1 MGKEFIYSFTQQIPN
16 KKMAIYH
23 LNAKIISRSNGQ
35 SATEA
40 AAYRAAEKI
49 YDERTGETFNYTR
62 KKGVYATEILTPNNA
77 PDWMLDRS
85 RLWNAAELFEKRSNS
100 RTAREFDIALPTEL
114 TNPQKQ
120 DLVRNF
126 VQDNFINKGLVADLA
141 FHDINTH
148 NPHVHIMIT
157 TRTVD
162 ENGLGAK
169 DRSLDKK
176 DFLLKLR
183 ESWATY
189 TNDALESIG
198 SSEKIDHRTLE
209 EQNINRIPQIHL
221 GANVAAMM
229 KRGIA
234 TERGD
239 EYLEIQTTNQQI
251 EALEKQLV
259 AVENSI
265 KTESL
270 LIQELSPENSSMQTG
285 VSNADITKTTLE
297 LSKKR
302 INKGVNDDG
311 DERERSEE
319 SEAELTAE
327 LRRINEAVI
336 ESNRQTD
343 ENRRRLQDLS
353 NRLGNDGRKARKSG
367 KSTQQKRPTPS
378 SKTEST
384 SSQFKPQDKR
394 TQRQLSSHLESSTV
408 RETGNKKTPR
418 QRDNVPSPNPPEIDR
433 SDFDNLQSR
442 NLDINQDPS
451 PQQPPT
457 REDQRTGQQH
467 RNQTQS
473 NGEKQSLTPEQRQED
488 GYDLVVYSTTIRLM
502 RYVKPKPKNGFQ
514 TYEGKRYIFKLS
526 TDEQTMELHA
536 KDGRG
541 LIFERKDGKVKA
553 NLSDEDRKMIHDVD
567 AEISRRIA
575 QLQRD
580 REQREKQRRRGRGR
594 SR

>member
-1 MGKEFIYSFTQQIPN
+1 
-16 KKMAIYH
+16 MAIYH

-49 YDERTGETFNYTR
+49 YNERTGETFNYTR
-62 KKGVYATEILTPNNA
+62 KKGVYSTEILTPNNA

-85 RLWNAAELFEKRSNS
+85 SLRNAAELFEKRSNS

-120 DLVRNF
+120 ELVRNF
-126 VQDNFINKGLVADLA
+126 VQDNFVNKGLVADLA

-162 ENGLGAK
+162 ENGLGTK

-189 TNDALESIG
+189 TNHALNQAG
-198 SSEKIDHRTLE
+198 SSEKIDHRTLK

-239 EYLEIQTTNQQI
+239 EYLEIQNTNQQI

-265 KTESL
+265 KSETV
-270 LIQELSPENSSMQTG
+270 LIQESSPKNSSLQTG
-285 VSNADITKTTLE
+285 VSNADITETTLE
-297 LSKKR
+297 LSKIR
-302 INKGVNDDG
+302 INQRVNDDG
-311 DERERSEE
+311 DEREWSED
-319 SEAELTAE
+319 SEADLTAE

-353 NRLGNDGRKARKSG
+353 NRLGNDGRKTRKSG
-367 KSTQQKRPTPS
+367 KSTKQKRPTSS
-378 SKTEST
+378 SKTRST

-418 QRDNVPSPNPPEIDR
+418 QRDNVPTSNPSKINR
-433 SDFDNLQSR
+433 SSSDNLQSR
-442 NLDINQDPS
+442 NLDVNQTPS

-457 REDQRTGQQH
+457 GENQRTGQQH
-467 RNQTQS
+467 RNQAQP
-473 NGEKQSLTPEQRQED
+473 NGEKQPSLTPEKSQED

-541 LIFERKDGKVKA
+541 LIFERKDGKVTG
-553 NLSDEDRKMIHDVD
+553 NLSDEDRKMIHDVNS
-567 AEISRRIA
+567 EISRRIA

-580 REQREKQRRRGRGR
+580 RQQREKQRRRSRGR

>member
-1 MGKEFIYSFTQQIPN
+1 
-16 KKMAIYH
+16 MAIYH

-62 KKGVYATEILTPNNA
+62 KKGVYATEILTPHNA
-77 PDWMLDRS
+77 PDWMLDRPQ
-85 RLWNAAELFEKRSNS
+85 LWNAAELFEKRSNS

-114 TNPQKQ
+114 THPQKQ
-120 DLVRNF
+120 ELVKNF
-126 VQDNFINKGLVADLA
+126 VQDNFVNKGLVADIA
-141 FHDINTH
+141 FHEIDTH

-189 TNDALESIG
+189 TNDALNQANI
-198 SSEKIDHRTLE
+198 SERIDHRSLK

-239 EYLEIQTTNQQI
+239 EYLEIQTTNQPI
-251 EALEKQLV
+251 EALKKQLV

-265 KTESL
+265 KSETV
-270 LIQELSPENSSMQTG
+270 LIQELSPENSSMQTE
-285 VSNADITKTTLE
+285 VSNADITETTLE
-297 LSKKR
+297 LSKTR
-302 INKGVNDDG
+302 INQGVNDDG
-311 DERERSEE
+311 DEREWSEDTE
-319 SEAELTAE
+319 SDFTAE

-336 ESNRQTD
+336 ESNRQAE

-353 NRLGNDGRKARKSG
+353 NRLGKDSRQTRKSG
-367 KSTQQKRPTPS
+367 KSTPQKRPSKS
-378 SKTEST
+378 SKTES
-384 SSQFKPQDKR
+384 SSEQFKQRDKH
-394 TQRQLSSHLESSTV
+394 TQRKLSSNMESSAV

-418 QRDNVPSPNPPEIDR
+418 QRDNVPSPNPPKIDR
-433 SDFDNLQSR
+433 SGSDNIQSR
-442 NLDINQDPS
+442 NLDVNQTPS
-451 PQQPPT
+451 PQQLPIG
-457 REDQRTGQQH
+457 EDKRTGQQH
-467 RNQTQS
+467 RNQAQPT
-473 NGEKQSLTPEQRQED
+473 GEQQPSLTPSQRQED
-488 GYDLVVYSTTIRLM
+488 LNNVVIYSTFIRLM
-502 RYVKPKPKNGFQ
+502 RYVKAKPKNGFS

-526 TDEQTMELHA
+526 TDKQTMELHA

-541 LIFERKDGKVKA
+541 LIFERKDGKVTA
-553 NLSDEDRKMIHDVD
+553 NLTDEDRKMIHDVD
-567 AEISRRIA
+567 SQISQRIA
-575 QLQRD
+575 QLQRE
-580 REQREKQRRRGRGR
+580 RERERQQRDKQRRRERGR

>member
-1 MGKEFIYSFTQQIPN
+1 
-16 KKMAIYH
+16 MAIYH

-49 YDERTGETFNYTR
+49 YDERTRETFNYTR
-62 KKGVYATEILTPNNA
+62 KKGVYATEIFTPYNA

-353 NRLGNDGRKARKSG
+353 NRLGNDGRKTRKSG
-367 KSTQQKRPTPS
+367 KSTQQKRQTPS
-378 SKTEST
+378 SKTRST
-384 SSQFKPQDKR
+384 SSHSKPQDKR
-394 TQRQLSSHLESSTV
+394 TQRKLSSHLESSTV

>member
-1 MGKEFIYSFTQQIPN
+1 
-16 KKMAIYH
+16 MAIYH

-62 KKGVYATEILTPNNA
+62 KKGVYSTEILAPDNA

-85 RLWNAAELFEKRSNS
+85 QLWNAAELFEKRSNS

-114 TNPQKQ
+114 THHQKQ
-120 DLVRNF
+120 ELVRNF
-126 VQDNFINKGLVADLA
+126 VQDNFVDKGLVADLA
-141 FHDINTH
+141 FHEIDTH

-198 SSEKIDHRTLE
+198 SSEKIDHRSLKK
-209 EQNINRIPQIHL
+209 QNITRIPQIHL
-221 GANVAAMM
+221 GTNVAAMM

-239 EYLEIQTTNQQI
+239 EYLEIQNTNQQI

-265 KTESL
+265 KSETL
-270 LIQELSPENSSMQTG
+270 LIQESSPEKSSMQTE
-285 VSNADITKTTLE
+285 VLNADITETTLE
-297 LSKKR
+297 LSKTR
-302 INKGVNDDG
+302 INQGVNDDG
-311 DERERSEE
+311 DERKWSEDT
-319 SEAELTAE
+319 EADLTAE

-336 ESNRQTD
+336 ESNRQAD
-343 ENRRRLQDLS
+343 ENRQRLQDLS
-353 NRLGNDGRKARKSG
+353 KRLGNDSRKTRKSG
-367 KSTQQKRPTPS
+367 KSTQQKRQSKS
-378 SKTEST
+378 SKTES
-384 SSQFKPQDKR
+384 SSEQFKQRDKR
-394 TQRQLSSHLESSTV
+394 TQRKLSSNMESSTV

-418 QRDNVPSPNPPEIDR
+418 QRDNIPTSNPSKIDR
-433 SDFDNLQSR
+433 TGSDNLQSR
-442 NLDINQDPS
+442 NLDVNQDPS

-457 REDQRTGQQH
+457 PEDQRTSQQH
-467 RNQTQS
+467 RNQAQPT
-473 NGEKQSLTPEQRQED
+473 GEKQPSLTPSQRQED
-488 GYDLVVYSTTIRLM
+488 LSNVVIYSTFIRLM
-502 RYVKPKPKNGFQ
+502 RYVKAKPKNGFS

-526 TDEQTMELHA
+526 TDKQTMELHA

-541 LIFERKDGKVKA
+541 LIFELKDGKVTA
-553 NLSDEDRKMIHDVD
+553 NLTDEDRKMIHDVD
-567 AEISRRIA
+567 SQISQRIA
-575 QLQRD
+575 QLQRE
-580 REQREKQRRRGRGR
+580 REQREKQRRRGRGF

>member
-1 MGKEFIYSFTQQIPN
+1 
-16 KKMAIYH
+16 MAIYH

-49 YDERTGETFNYTR
+49 YDERTGSTFNYTR
-62 KKGVYATEILTPNNA
+62 KKGVYSTEILTPDNA
-77 PDWMLDRS
+77 PDWMADRS
-85 RLWNAAELFEKRSNS
+85 QLWNAAELFEKRSNS

-114 TNPQKQ
+114 PHTQKQ
-120 DLVRNF
+120 ELVRNF
-126 VQDNFINKGLVADLA
+126 AQNNFVDKGLVADLA
-141 FHDINTH
+141 FHEIDTH

-198 SSEKIDHRTLE
+198 SSEKIDHRSLK
-209 EQNINRIPQIHL
+209 EQNITRIPQIHL
-221 GANVAAMM
+221 GTNVAAMM

-265 KTESL
+265 KTETL
-270 LIQELSPENSSMQTG
+270 RIQESSPENSSMQT
-285 VSNADITKTTLE
+285 VDSNADITKTTLK
-297 LSKKR
+297 LSKTR
-302 INKGVNDDG
+302 INQGVNNDG
-311 DERERSEE
+311 DEREWSEE
-319 SEAELTAE
+319 PEADLTAE

-336 ESNRQTD
+336 ESNRQAAL
-343 ENRRRLQDLS
+343 NRRRLQDLS
-353 NRLGNDGRKARKSG
+353 NRLGNDSSKTRKSG
-367 KSTQQKRPTPS
+367 KSTQQKRPTQS
-378 SKTEST
+378 SKTQP
-384 SSQFKPQDKR
+384 SSEQFKQRDKHTKR
-394 TQRQLSSHLESSTV
+394 KLSSHLESSTV
-408 RETGNKKTPR
+408 RKTGNKKTPR
-418 QRDNVPSPNPPEIDR
+418 QRDNVPSPNSPKIDR
-433 SDFDNLQSR
+433 TGSHNLQSR
-442 NLDINQDPS
+442 NLDVNKTPS

-457 REDQRTGQQH
+457 GENQRTSQQH
-467 RNQTQS
+467 RNQAQPT
-473 NGEKQSLTPEQRQED
+473 GEKQPSLTPSQRQQD
-488 GYDLVVYSTTIRLM
+488 LNDLVVYSTTIRLM
-502 RYVKPKPKNGFQ
+502 RYVKPKPKNGLQ
-514 TYEGKRYIFKLS
+514 TYEGKRYIFHLS

-541 LIFERKDGKVKA
+541 LIFERKDGKVTA
-553 NLSDEDRKMIHDVD
+553 NLTDEDRKMIHDVD

-575 QLQRD
+575 QLQRE
-580 REQREKQRRRGRGR
+580 RQQREKQRRRGRGR

>member
-1 MGKEFIYSFTQQIPN
+1 
-16 KKMAIYH
+16 MAIYH
-23 LNAKIISRSNGQ
+23 LNAKVISRSNGQ

-62 KKGVYATEILTPNNA
+62 KKGVYSTEILAPNNA

-353 NRLGNDGRKARKSG
+353 NRLGNDGRKTRKSG
-367 KSTQQKRPTPS
+367 KSTQQKRQTPS
-378 SKTEST
+378 SKTRST
-384 SSQFKPQDKR
+384 SSHSKPQDKR
-394 TQRQLSSHLESSTV
+394 TQRKLSSHLESSTV